1 MNVLLNIRKTSSN
14 GGYTLLEILVVIV
27 LIGILSAIAIPSWL
41 AFIDTLRLNTAQHEI
56 YRAIR
61 QAQSEAIKSKLT
73 WQASFREQNSVIQ
86 WAVHPAD
93 AAGLFIPNAVQ
104 ANNNLWHT
112 LEPNI
117 HIDQQPNSLGKNE
130 TTIRKQTSFGPWRVL
145 FNYQG
150 CPIYNVGN
158 ECTHTSLRTLGQIN
172 LSSQNGGTARRCVYI
187 STIIGAMRMGKDH
200 DAVNENGKF
209 CY

>member
-1 MNVLLNIRKTSSN
+1 MLLNIRKQASN

-41 AFIDTLRLNTAQHEI
+41 AFIDTLRLNTAQDEV

-61 QAQSEAIKSKLT
+61 QAQSEATKSKLT
-73 WQASFREQNSVIQ
+73 WQVSFRQQNGLIQ

-93 AAGLFIPNAVQ
+93 VAGEFISNAVQ
-104 ANNNLWHT
+104 ADNSLWHS

-117 HIDQQPNSLGKNE
+117 HIDQQRNSLGKNE
-130 TTIRKQTSFGPWRVL
+130 TTIRKQTSSGSWRIL

-150 CPIYNVGN
+150 CPVYEMGN
-158 ECTHTSLRTLGQIN
+158 ECTHTSLRTLRQIN
-172 LSSQNGGTARRCVYI
+172 LSSKNGGTARRCVYI

-200 DAVNENGKF
+200 DEANENGKF